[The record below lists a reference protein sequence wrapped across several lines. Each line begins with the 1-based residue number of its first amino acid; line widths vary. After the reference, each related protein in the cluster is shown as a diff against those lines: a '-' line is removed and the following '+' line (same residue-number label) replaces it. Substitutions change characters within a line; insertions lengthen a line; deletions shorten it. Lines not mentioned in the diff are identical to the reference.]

1 MKDYGAFRKL
11 LEEKGLIYLFHDDTG
26 TYDIYRWWWGDKK
39 FLPAGFLVSVPAQ
52 VARRNVAEA
61 HDLCAEVCAEKVQ
74 RHGCKADAAGG

>member
-39 FLPAGFLVSVPAQ
+39 FLPAGFSSSRFRL
-52 VARRNVAEA
+52 RW
-61 HDLCAEVCAEKVQ
+61 L
-74 RHGCKADAAGG
+74 GGM

>member
-26 TYDIYRWWWGDKK
+26 TYDIYRLGEWRDKK
-39 FLPAGFLVSVPAQ
+39 FLPAGFLISVPAQ

-61 HDLCAEVCAEKVQ
+61 HDLIRTALELEVMF
-74 RHGCKADAAGG
+74 GS